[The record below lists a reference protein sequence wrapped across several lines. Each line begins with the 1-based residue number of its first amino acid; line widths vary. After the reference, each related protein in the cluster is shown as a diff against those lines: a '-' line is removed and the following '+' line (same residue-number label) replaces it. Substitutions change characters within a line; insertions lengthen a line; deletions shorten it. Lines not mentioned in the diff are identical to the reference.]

1 MPSAQ
6 LIQTVPGFGIFLAV
20 LVAVEIEDIGRFEE
34 VSQFHAYA
42 GVIRSTHSSGERS

>member
-20 LVAVEIEDIGRFEE
+20 LVAVKIEDIGRFED

-42 GVIRSTHSSGERS
+42 GVIMR